1 MAKADL
7 LGFSSELEAMGLKR
21 RSAPK
26 DAGLIDFAPLCDM
39 TFQLLA
45 FFIMTVQLAGQE
57 TVDVPQITHGQGV
70 DLDSAIVF
78 TVLKPLDAKSD
89 AKMLLG
95 NGPEGKA
102 MTIEEA
108 RSAIE
113 SAVTAGRGN
122 IIIKAERE
130 VPWGAVQQLGRVVAS
145 VSGAELFVGVAD
157 KE

>member
-1 MAKADL
+1 MPKPDL
-7 LGFSSELEAMGLKR
+7 LSSTEGMSFKR
-21 RSAPK
+21 RLPSK
-26 DAGLIDFAPLCDM
+26 DASLIDFAPLCDM

-57 TVDVPQITHGQGV
+57 VVDVPQITHGQGV

-78 TVLKPLDAKSD
+78 TVLKPLDPKSES
-89 AKMLLG
+89 KILLG
-95 NGPEGKA
+95 NGPEGRA
-102 MTIEEA
+102 VNADESRA
-108 RSAIE
+108 AIE
-113 SAVTAGRGN
+113 AAVLAGRGN

-130 VPWGAVQQLGRVVAS
+130 VPWGAVQGLGRIVSS